1 MMRFMSNCSQSRLL
15 QQGLFFSLLIVIL
28 TACSSLMMTKMPARA
43 IDQSTTLLSSPEVS
57 ATSTVNAETS
67 FTALAP
73 TSSPT
78 VKENNFDLRS
88 GTPTSSLEALATSQ
102 ALPMYQVL
110 NRLKDHG
117 YLAAINGTYHRLNDA
132 SDTVSL
138 PYARNINLID
148 GFYPQNFVLRAN
160 VNWNKP
166 DAKVVDK
173 DNAGCGFAFHVNTDG
188 NYEVKISLDGVA
200 LVRRLAYTTQY
211 SFKSFLVA
219 QKVYREFQ
227 AQGEEEVLLIVQENQ
242 VILVIDGHEILNT
255 KDDLL
260 TSDNYR
266 EGLLA
271 FLIENGA
278 NKGEA
283 MCRWSNLELWELVPS
298 AAEIAFTGWTA
309 TPTPILDPETSY
321 QRGVSLYQQGN
332 YEAAL
337 QQFDKVIELQ
347 PKAYVAY
354 YARAVIFLTRG
365 EYPRALENI
374 NQAIA
379 LAPDL
384 AVAYYRR
391 AQIYERVGDIVNA
404 EADYKKAKELGYQGD

>member
-1 MMRFMSNCSQSRLL
+1 MQHGDDYSHSRRLKW
-15 QQGLFFSLLIVIL
+15 GLFFVLLIVIL
-28 TACSSLMMTKMPARA
+28 TACSGIIMTKMPARA
-43 IDQSTTLLSSPEVS
+43 IDQSTTLLSSPEVLT
-57 ATSTVNAETS
+57 TSTVKAENIS
-67 FTALAP
+67 TALPP

-78 VKENNFDLRS
+78 VNKNNIELIA
-88 GTPTSSLEALATSQ
+88 GTPTLSLEALATSQ

-110 NRLKDHG
+110 TRLKEHG
-117 YLAAINGTYHRLNDA
+117 YLTVINGTYHRLNDA
-132 SDTVSL
+132 TDTVSL
-138 PYARNINLID
+138 PYARNVNIID
-148 GFYPQNFVLRAN
+148 GFYPQNFVLRAS

-166 DAKVVDK
+166 NTKVVDK

-188 NYEVKISLDGVA
+188 NYEVKISLDGLA

-211 SFKSFLVA
+211 SYKSFLVA

-242 VILVIDGHEILNT
+242 VVLVIDGHEILNT

-260 TSDNYR
+260 TSENYR

-283 MCRWSNLELWELVPS
+283 TCRWSNLELWEFESSISES
-298 AAEIAFTGWTA
+298 ASTGLTA

-321 QRGVSLYQQGN
+321 QRGVALYQQGN

-337 QQFDKVIELQ
+337 QQFDRVIELQ

-391 AQIYERVGDIVNA
+391 AQIYERVGDLVSA